1 MKNGRKQLTGIIN
14 GFITAAVIII
24 SVSLVTSGIAISKVN
39 SEYMETGV
47 RAAKL
52 IAERENEQI
61 SVSLNDAMM
70 YEGNTQTERL
80 EKVLELMPPPVNT
93 GYYIYCEF
101 CSLVGV
107 YKTE

>member
-1 MKNGRKQLTGIIN
+1 MLRSNSQLIGIIN

-24 SVSLVTSGIAISKVN
+24 SISLVASGIAISKVN

-47 RAAKL
+47 RAAKI

-70 YEGNTQTERL
+70 YEGSSKAEIL

-93 GYYIYCEF
+93 GYYIYREL
-101 CSLVGV
+101 CSLAGA
-107 YKTE
+107 E

>member
-1 MKNGRKQLTGIIN
+1 MLRSNSQLIGIIN

-24 SVSLVTSGIAISKVN
+24 SISLVASGIAISKVN

-47 RAAKL
+47 RAAKI

-70 YEGNTQTERL
+70 YEGSSKSEIL

-93 GYYIYCEF
+93 GYYIYRELY
-101 CSLVGV
+101 SLAGA
-107 YKTE
+107 E